1 MAITGR
7 RRCSLAR
14 AAKGFPIHA
23 LLRFAAVRTI
33 PPRTTLGNA
42 RPTRRALGTFDATAA
57 SAMSRDSVEPSAGVG
72 VLKRSL
78 ANAPVFKSISA
89 HLMDEPPT
97 SIPRPK
103 GEVVNLSHAFC
114 FTCRPRVNDP
124 IITPNMNLI
133 DTQFATRRNVALQPG
148 TLLAALLD
156 RLTRTLGKN
165 PDTAT
170 ARDIYDALSLAVRE
184 ELTLRWLATQ
194 RRVANAHVKR
204 VCYFSVEY
212 LPGRSLL
219 NALSS
224 LEGGLLQEARAAL
237 RELGYDLDDIA
248 DQEVDPGLGNG
259 GLGRLAACFLDS
271 LATLQYPAVGYG
283 IRYDYGIFT
292 QVIGPD
298 GGQREVASS
307 WLRLR
312 NVWETPRGN
321 VRFTV
326 RFGGRIDA
334 EETGAPGD
342 LGRWVGTSDIYAIG
356 FDQLIPGN
364 RGPTVNH
371 LRLWSG
377 RAITPFHIDAFNAG
391 DYAAAVQEQ
400 VDAKNLSRVLYPDD
414 STPQGKELRLKQQ
427 YFFVS
432 ASLQDILATHLS
444 EGRSLASMPDSIAIQ
459 LNDTHAA
466 VAIPELMRLLVDEH
480 GLSWNESWLITTRV
494 FAYTNHTLLPEALE
508 SWPVAMFERLLP
520 RHLQIIYLINR
531 DFLQSVEARYP
542 GDDER
547 RRSLSIIDDT
557 GDRRVRMAH
566 LAVIGS
572 HRVNGVA
579 QLHSDLMRQQVFSG
593 FADLYP
599 DRFINVTNGI
609 AVRRWLKQSNPGLAA
624 LLTERL
630 GSAWENDLEEI
641 GRLIGA
647 ADDAEF
653 RRQFRGI
660 KRTNKQRLADEV
672 MRRTGVELSVN
683 SLFDV
688 QVKRIHEYKRQLL
701 NLLYVVSRYRRIRDN
716 PRADIVPR
724 SVIFAGKAAPGYAMA
739 KSVIKLINNVARTV
753 DADPLAR
760 GKLQVAFLPDYDVS
774 LAQKI
779 MPAADLSQQISTAGM
794 EASGTGN
801 MKLALNG
808 ALTIGTLDG
817 ANIEI
822 RDHVGAENVFIFG
835 LTADEVAARRCAGYV
850 PRREL
855 DGNPELKST
864 LCLIES
870 GFFSPGRPDDAKP
883 VVDRLLSDGEPFM
896 VLADFAAYV
905 RAQDRV
911 DALYALEDE
920 WSYKAIVNCLNMG
933 YFSSDRSIREY
944 ADRIWGV
951 KPVMKR
957 REFDR
962 PCNNRFRSVLV
973 RRRQARA
980 HIREAR
986 CAFV

>member
-1 MAITGR
+1 
-7 RRCSLAR
+7 
-14 AAKGFPIHA
+14 
-23 LLRFAAVRTI
+23 
-33 PPRTTLGNA
+33 
-42 RPTRRALGTFDATAA
+42 
-57 SAMSRDSVEPSAGVG
+57 
-72 VLKRSL
+72 
-78 ANAPVFKSISA
+78 
-89 HLMDEPPT
+89 
-97 SIPRPK
+97 
-103 GEVVNLSHAFC
+103 
-114 FTCRPRVNDP
+114 
-124 IITPNMNLI
+124 MNSI
-133 DTQFATRRNVALQPG
+133 DTQFVTRRNVALQPG
-148 TLLAALLD
+148 TLQAALLD

-165 PDTAT
+165 PEGAT

-224 LEGGLLQEARAAL
+224 LEGGLLQEARTAL
-237 RELGYDLDDIA
+237 RNLGHDLDDIA
-248 DQEVDPGLGNG
+248 AQEVDPGLGNG

-292 QVIGPD
+292 QVIGAD

-321 VRFTV
+321 VRYTV
-326 RFGGRIDA
+326 RFGGRVEA
-334 EETGAPGD
+334 CAAATETEAQ
-342 LGRWVGTSDIYAIG
+342 RWVDTSDIYAIG

-391 DYAAAVQEQ
+391 DYPAAVQEQ
-400 VDAKNLSRVLYPDD
+400 VEAKNLSRVLYPDD
-414 STPQGKELRLKQQ
+414 STSQGKELRLKQQ

-444 EGRSLASMPDSIAIQ
+444 EGRSLASIPASIAIQ
-459 LNDTHAA
+459 LNDTHPT
-466 VAIPELMRLLVDEH
+466 VAIPELMRLLIDEH
-480 GLSWNESWLITTRV
+480 GLSWSESWKISTGV
-494 FAYTNHTLLPEALE
+494 FSYTNHTLLPEALE
-508 SWPVAMFERLLP
+508 TWPVAMFEHLLP

-531 DFLQSVEARYP
+531 DFLDAVRLRYP
-542 GDDER
+542 GDNDR
-547 RRSLSIIDDT
+547 QRQLSIIDDAA
-557 GDRRVRMAH
+557 DRRVRMAH
-566 LAVIGS
+566 LAVVGS
-572 HRVNGVA
+572 HKVNGVA
-579 QLHSDLMRQQVFSG
+579 QLHSDLMRKLVFAG
-593 FADLYP
+593 FADMYP

-609 AVRRWLKQSNPGLAA
+609 AVRRWLKQSNPGLSA

-630 GSAWENDLEEI
+630 GSAWENDLEELS
-641 GRLIGA
+641 RLLGA

-660 KRTNKQRLADEV
+660 KHTNKKRLADEV
-672 MRRTGVELSVN
+672 MRRTGMEISVD

-701 NLLYVVSRYRRIRDN
+701 NLLYVVARYQRIRDN
-716 PRADIVPR
+716 PHAAIVPR
-724 SVIFAGKAAPGYAMA
+724 TVIFAGKAAPGYVMA
-739 KSVIKLINNVARTV
+739 KAIIKLINNVARIV
-753 DADPLAR
+753 AADPVAR
-760 GKLQVAFLPDYDVS
+760 DKLRVVFLPDYDVS

-822 RDHVGAENVFIFG
+822 RDHVGEENVFIFG
-835 LTADEVAARRCAGYV
+835 LTAVEVAARRAAGYQ

-855 DGNPELKST
+855 EANPELERT
-864 LCLIES
+864 LSLIGSE
-870 GFFSPGRPDDAKP
+870 FDAKP
-883 VVDRLLSDGEPFM
+883 VVERLLSDGEPFL
-896 VLADFAAYV
+896 VLADFTAYAL
-905 RAQDRV
+905 AQDQV
-911 DALYALEDE
+911 DALYVRQDD
-920 WSYKAIVNCLNMG
+920 WSRKAVINCLNMG

-944 ADRIWGV
+944 ADRIWAV
-951 KPVMKR
+951 KPV
-957 REFDR
+957 
-962 PCNNRFRSVLV
+962 L
-973 RRRQARA
+973 
-980 HIREAR
+980 
-986 CAFV
+986 

>member
-1 MAITGR
+1 M
-7 RRCSLAR
+7 
-14 AAKGFPIHA
+14 HA
-23 LLRFAAVRTI
+23 
-33 PPRTTLGNA
+33 
-42 RPTRRALGTFDATAA
+42 
-57 SAMSRDSVEPSAGVG
+57 
-72 VLKRSL
+72 
-78 ANAPVFKSISA
+78 
-89 HLMDEPPT
+89 
-97 SIPRPK
+97 
-103 GEVVNLSHAFC
+103 
-114 FTCRPRVNDP
+114 
-124 IITPNMNLI
+124 I

-148 TLLAALLD
+148 TLQAALLE
-156 RLTRTLGKN
+156 RLTRALGKN
-165 PDTAT
+165 PESAT

-219 NALSS
+219 NALSC
-224 LEGGLLQEARAAL
+224 LDGGLLQEARAAL
-237 RELGYDLDDIA
+237 RDMGHDLDEIA
-248 DQEVDPGLGNG
+248 EQEVDPGLGNG

-292 QVIGPD
+292 QVIGAD

-321 VRFTV
+321 ARYTV
-326 RFGGRIDA
+326 RFGGRIQA
-334 EETGAPGD
+334 TENAAAGD
-342 LGRWVGTSDIYAIG
+342 LHRWVGTSDIYAIG

-364 RGPTVNH
+364 LGSTVNH

-377 RAITPFHIDAFNAG
+377 RAITPFQIDAFNAG
-391 DYAAAVQEQ
+391 DYAAAVREQ
-400 VDAKNLSRVLYPDD
+400 VEAKNLSRVLYPDD

-444 EGRSLASMPDSIAIQ
+444 EGRTLASMPDSVAIQ
-459 LNDTHAA
+459 LNDTHPA
-466 VAIPELMRLLVDEH
+466 VAVPELMRLLVDER
-480 GLSWNESWLITTRV
+480 GLSWAESWQITTSV
-494 FAYTNHTLLPEALE
+494 FSYTNHTLLPEALE
-508 SWPVAMFERLLP
+508 SWPVALFERLLP

-531 DFLQSVEARYP
+531 DFLQSIEARYP

-547 RRSLSIIDDT
+547 RRSLSIIDDS

-566 LAVIGS
+566 LAIIGS

-579 QLHSDLMRQQVFSG
+579 QLHTDLMRRHVFSG
-593 FADLYP
+593 FDNLFP

-609 AVRRWLKQSNPGLAA
+609 SVRRWLKQSNPGLAA
-624 LLTERL
+624 LLTEHL
-630 GSAWENDLEEI
+630 GSAWENDLEELA
-641 GRLIGA
+641 RLTGA
-647 ADDAEF
+647 AEDADF

-660 KRTNKQRLADEV
+660 KRTNKQRLAAEV
-672 MRRTGVELSVN
+672 MRRTGVELSIN

-701 NLLYVVSRYRRIRDN
+701 NLLYVVTRYRRIRDD
-716 PRADIVPR
+716 PHADVVPR
-724 SVIFAGKAAPGYAMA
+724 NVIFAGKAAPGYAMA
-739 KSVIKLINNVARTV
+739 KAIIKLINNVARTI
-753 DADPLAR
+753 DADPAAR
-760 GKLQVAFLPDYDVS
+760 DKLRVAFLPDYDVS

-835 LTADEVAARRCAGYV
+835 LTAEEVAARRAAGYQ

-855 DGNPELKST
+855 DANPDLKAT
-864 LCLIES
+864 LDLIES

-883 VVDRLLSDGEPFM
+883 VVDRLLSDGEPFL
-896 VLADFAAYV
+896 VLADFAAYAL
-905 RAQDRV
+905 AQDQV
-911 DALYALEDE
+911 DALYLREDE
-920 WSYKAIVNCLNMG
+920 WSHKAIINCLNMG

-944 ADRIWGV
+944 ADRIWAV
-951 KPVMKR
+951 KPVM
-957 REFDR
+957 
-962 PCNNRFRSVLV
+962 
-973 RRRQARA
+973 
-980 HIREAR
+980 
-986 CAFV
+986 

>member
-1 MAITGR
+1 M
-7 RRCSLAR
+7 
-14 AAKGFPIHA
+14 
-23 LLRFAAVRTI
+23 
-33 PPRTTLGNA
+33 
-42 RPTRRALGTFDATAA
+42 
-57 SAMSRDSVEPSAGVG
+57 
-72 VLKRSL
+72 RS
-78 ANAPVFKSISA
+78 
-89 HLMDEPPT
+89 
-97 SIPRPK
+97 
-103 GEVVNLSHAFC
+103 
-114 FTCRPRVNDP
+114 
-124 IITPNMNLI
+124 I
-133 DTQFATRRNVALQPG
+133 DTQFATRRHAALQPG
-148 TLLAALLD
+148 TLHAALLE

-165 PDTAT
+165 PESAG
-170 ARDIYDALSLAVRE
+170 ARDVYDALSLAVRE

-212 LPGRSLL
+212 LPGRSLV
-219 NALSS
+219 NALSC
-224 LEGGLLQEARAAL
+224 LDGDLLQEARAAL
-237 RELGYDLDDIA
+237 RDMGHDLDDIA
-248 DQEVDPGLGNG
+248 AQEVDPGLGNG

-321 VRFTV
+321 VRFVV
-326 RFGGRIDA
+326 RFGGRIQT
-334 EETGAPGD
+334 EEAAPPD
-342 LGRWVGTSDIYAIG
+342 DMGRWVGTSDIYAIG

-391 DYAAAVQEQ
+391 DYAAAVREQ
-400 VDAKNLSRVLYPDD
+400 VEAKNLSRVLYPDD

-459 LNDTHAA
+459 LNDTHPA

-547 RRSLSIIDDT
+547 RRSLSIIDDG

-609 AVRRWLKQSNPGLAA
+609 AVRRWLKQSNPGLSA

-672 MRRTGVELSVN
+672 MRRTGVELNVN

-701 NLLYVVSRYRRIRDN
+701 NLLYVVTRYRRIRDN

-724 SVIFAGKAAPGYAMA
+724 NVIFAGKAAPGYAMA
-739 KSVIKLINNVARTV
+739 KAIIKLINNVARTI
-753 DADPLAR
+753 DADPAVR
-760 GKLQVAFLPDYDVS
+760 DKLRVAFLPDYDVS

-835 LTADEVAARRCAGYV
+835 LTAQEAAARRAAGYQ

-855 DGNPELKST
+855 DANPDLKRT
-864 LCLIES
+864 LDLIES
-870 GFFSPGRPDDAKP
+870 GFFSPGRPHDAKP
-883 VVDRLLSDGEPFM
+883 VVDRLLSDGEPFL
-896 VLADFAAYV
+896 VLADFAAYA
-905 RAQDRV
+905 RAQDHV
-911 DALYALEDE
+911 DALFVREDD
-920 WSYKAIVNCLNMG
+920 WSHKAIINCLNMG

-944 ADRIWGV
+944 ADRIWAV
-951 KPVMKR
+951 KPV
-957 REFDR
+957 
-962 PCNNRFRSVLV
+962 
-973 RRRQARA
+973 
-980 HIREAR
+980 I
-986 CAFV
+986 

>member
-1 MAITGR
+1 MK
-7 RRCSLAR
+7 L
-14 AAKGFPIHA
+14 
-23 LLRFAAVRTI
+23 
-33 PPRTTLGNA
+33 
-42 RPTRRALGTFDATAA
+42 
-57 SAMSRDSVEPSAGVG
+57 
-72 VLKRSL
+72 
-78 ANAPVFKSISA
+78 
-89 HLMDEPPT
+89 
-97 SIPRPK
+97 
-103 GEVVNLSHAFC
+103 
-114 FTCRPRVNDP
+114 DP
-124 IITPNMNLI
+124 IITRNMRSI
-133 DTQFATRRNVALQPG
+133 DTQFASRRNVALQPG
-148 TLLAALLD
+148 TLHAALLE

-165 PDTAT
+165 PESAS

-212 LPGRSLL
+212 LPGRSLV
-219 NALSS
+219 NALSC
-224 LEGGLLQEARAAL
+224 LDGDLLQEARTAL
-237 RELGYDLDDIA
+237 RDMGHDLDDIA
-248 DQEVDPGLGNG
+248 AQEVDPGLGNG

-292 QVIGPD
+292 QVIGGD

-326 RFGGRIDA
+326 RFGGRMQPA
-334 EETGAPGD
+334 AAAGD
-342 LGRWVGTSDIYAIG
+342 EDRWVGTSDIYAIG

-364 RGPTVNH
+364 RGQTVNH

-400 VDAKNLSRVLYPDD
+400 IEAKNLSRVLYPDD

-459 LNDTHAA
+459 LNDTHPA
-466 VAIPELMRLLVDEH
+466 VAIPELMRLLIDEH
-480 GLSWNESWLITTRV
+480 GLSWAESWLITTAV
-494 FAYTNHTLLPEALE
+494 FSYTNHTLLPEALE
-508 SWPVAMFERLLP
+508 SWPVTMFERLLP

-531 DFLQSVEARYP
+531 DFLQAVENRYP
-542 GDDER
+542 GDDAR
-547 RRSLSIIDDT
+547 RRSLSIIDDG

-566 LAVIGS
+566 LAIIGS
-572 HRVNGVA
+572 RRVNGVA

-609 AVRRWLKQSNPGLAA
+609 AVRRWLKQSNHGLSA

-630 GSAWENDLEEI
+630 GSAWENDLEEL

-672 MRRTGVELSVN
+672 MRRTGVELAVN

-701 NLLYVVSRYRRIRDN
+701 NLLYVVTRYRRIRDN

-724 SVIFAGKAAPGYAMA
+724 NVIFAGKAAPGYAMA
-739 KSVIKLINNVARTV
+739 KAIIKLINNVARTI
-753 DADPLAR
+753 DADPAVR
-760 GKLQVAFLPDYDVS
+760 DKLRVVFLPDYDVS

-835 LTADEVAARRCAGYV
+835 LTAQEVAARRAAGYQ

-855 DGNPELKST
+855 EANPDLKKT
-864 LCLIES
+864 LELIES
-870 GFFSPGRPDDAKP
+870 GFFSPGRPHDAQA
-883 VVDRLLSDGEPFM
+883 VVDRLLSDGEPFL

-905 RAQDRV
+905 RAQDQV
-911 DALYALEDE
+911 DALFVHEDE
-920 WSYKAIVNCLNMG
+920 WSHKAIINCLNMG

-944 ADRIWGV
+944 ADRIWAV
-951 KPVMKR
+951 KPVM
-957 REFDR
+957 
-962 PCNNRFRSVLV
+962 
-973 RRRQARA
+973 
-980 HIREAR
+980 
-986 CAFV
+986 